1 MPGYKV
7 VRKITGASGIAH
19 LEYLEVSRQSFGPEG
34 FTWAKKKKAQ
44 EALRFYQL
52 EHVGQ
57 EESLI
62 SMSVVSADEAAE
74 SGDVSADEQA
84 GEPNAVPVVSKKVA
98 GHPREFS
105 DLMQSARLWSDMM
118 AKTELYSSI
127 FSDQLSEEDQ
137 RAQDI
142 LHFIELND
150 LSDEESVSIVKYL
163 TESRRCRRQAKEALE
178 VLNVLAPAMFVAQ
191 KTAHMLERM
200 PRRVYT
206 PRVEA
211 DMREAIHQDFDSKT
225 EEASPEH
232 AESEPATPVISES
245 EKVPQE
251 EKGNTITATEETDR
265 EIVAQMIDFGVSMAD
280 KRALHIYAD
289 YLEGAKRRDLQKAYG
304 VSKSTVQRDIA
315 RGELLIRQERNRR
328 LIVGRR

>member
-52 EHVGQ
+52 KHVGQ

-84 GEPNAVPVVSKKVA
+84 GEPNAVPVVSKKIF
-98 GHPREFS
+98 GHPIEFS
-105 DLMQSARLWSDMM
+105 NIMQAAHLWSEMM
-118 AKTELYSSI
+118 AKTECYSLI
-127 FSDQLSEEDQ
+127 FSKQLSEEDQ
-137 RAQDI
+137 RTQDI

-150 LSDEESVSIVKYL
+150 LSDEESVSIVRYL
-163 TESRRCRRQAKEALE
+163 TESRRCRRQAKDALE
-178 VLNVLAPAMFVAQ
+178 ILNVLAPAMSAAQ
-191 KTAHMLERM
+191 KTANTLERM

-206 PRVEA
+206 PKVEA
-211 DMREAIHQDFDSKT
+211 DMRETIHQDPDSET

-232 AESEPATPVISES
+232 AESDPTAPAIRES
-245 EKVPQE
+245 EEMLSE
-251 EKGNTITATEETDR
+251 EKENTVMAKEETDR
-265 EIVAQMIDFGVSMAD
+265 EIAMQMIDSGVSGAD

-289 YLEGAKRRDLQKAYG
+289 YLEGTKRRDLQKSYG

-315 RGELLIRQERNRR
+315 RGELLIQQERNRR
-328 LIVGRR
+328 LIVPRS

>member
-7 VRKITGASGIAH
+7 VRKITDASGIDH
-19 LEYLEVSRQSFGPEG
+19 LEYLQVSRQSFGPEG

-52 EHVGQ
+52 GHVGQ

-62 SMSVVSADEAAE
+62 PMSVISADEAAE
-74 SGDVSADEQA
+74 PGDVFVDEQA

-105 DLMQSARLWSDMM
+105 DLMQSAHLWSEMM
-118 AKTELYSSI
+118 ARTELYTSI
-127 FSDQLSEEDQ
+127 FTEQLSEEDQ

-142 LHFIELND
+142 LHFIEFND
-150 LSDEESVSIVKYL
+150 LSDEESVSIIKYL

-178 VLNVLAPAMFVAQ
+178 VLNALAPAMFVAQ

-206 PRVEA
+206 PKVEA
-211 DMREAIHQDFDSKT
+211 DMREAIHQDSDIET

-245 EKVPQE
+245 EKVPSG
-251 EKGNTITATEETDR
+251 EKENAVPAKEETDR
-265 EIVAQMIDFGVSMAD
+265 EIAAQMIDSGVSGAD

-289 YLEGAKRRDLQKAYG
+289 YLEGTKRRDLQKAYG

-315 RGELLIRQERNRR
+315 RGELLIQQERNRR
-328 LIVGRR
+328 LIMPRS

>member
-7 VRKITGASGIAH
+7 VRKIADASGIAH

-62 SMSVVSADEAAE
+62 SMSVISAEEAAE
-74 SGDVSADEQA
+74 SGDASVDEQA
-84 GEPNAVPVVSKKVA
+84 GEPNAVPVVSKKIV
-98 GHPREFS
+98 GHPIEFGNI
-105 DLMQSARLWSDMM
+105 MQSARLWSEMM

-206 PRVEA
+206 PKVEA

-225 EEASPEH
+225 EEASPEN
-232 AESEPATPVISES
+232 AESEPTAPAINES
-245 EKVPQE
+245 EKVPSE
-251 EKGNTITATEETDR
+251 ENTVPAREETDR
-265 EIVAQMIDFGVSMAD
+265 EIAVQMINSGVSMTD

-289 YLEGAKRRDLQKAYG
+289 YVEGAKRRDLQKAYG

-315 RGELLIRQERNRR
+315 RGELLIQQERNRR
-328 LIVGRR
+328 LIMPRS